1 MARLTALA
9 AVGVLL
15 LVGSAFGAGDP
26 DVAALQVALQTRGL
40 YGGTIDGVAGE
51 ATTNAVIAFQKHKR
65 LVPDGVVGPATR
77 KALGKR
83 WSPDLG
89 SRRLGLG
96 AVGWDVAELQF
107 ALALHGFPSGQFDG
121 AFGWHVQHAVERF
134 QRYAGL
140 TVVGLAGPQ
149 TVAALQA
156 PAPRCPIRLAWPLR
170 APVGG
175 AFGPRGS
182 RFHPG
187 IDLEAST
194 GTPVGAAAWGRVTWA
209 GSADGYGKLVV
220 VAHGS
225 GVRTFYAHLSRIDV
239 RLGQRVARGSR
250 VGLVGATGETTG
262 PHLHF
267 EVRVR
272 GAAVDPIPALPA

>member
-9 AVGVLL
+9 AVGALL
-15 LVGSAFGAGDP
+15 LAGSAFGAGAP

-40 YGGTIDGVAGE
+40 YGGTIDGVVGAS
-51 ATTNAVIAFQKHKR
+51 TTKAVIAFQKR
-65 LVPDGVVGPATR
+65 RQLVPDGVVGPATR

-83 WSPDLG
+83 WRADLG
-89 SRRLGLG
+89 SRHLGFG

-107 ALALHGFPSGQFDG
+107 ALAVHGFPSGSFDG
-121 AFGWHVQHAVERF
+121 AFGWHVQAAVERF

-140 TVVGLAGPQ
+140 PVVGFVGPQ

-156 PAPRCPIRLAWPLR
+156 PAARCPLRLAWPLR
-170 APVGG
+170 GPVGSL
-175 AFGPRGS
+175 FGPRGS

-187 IDLEAST
+187 IDLEAPT
-194 GTPVGAAAWGRVTWA
+194 GMPVGAAAGGQVTWA
-209 GSADGYGKLVV
+209 GVADGYGNLVV
-220 VAHGS
+220 LAHGS

-239 RLGQRVARGSR
+239 RLGQHVGRGSR
-250 VGLVGATGETTG
+250 VGLVGATGEATG

-272 GAAVDPIPALPA
+272 GAAVDPLPALTA